1 MYIAR
6 GLFGI
11 GIANAYSVPGYVACM
26 LQGTGG
32 GHSLGVGLE
41 LMFVNTNIFKKYSI
55 VTKIT

>member
-41 LMFVNTNIFKKYSI
+41 LMRCV
-55 VTKIT
+55 